1 MTLVPLDVCEEPGWE
16 LTFEEEK
23 RAPAAREW
31 MRSLIAEARAV
42 LQTCSSAPSSSLPSS
57 VSSSSPPPPPPPPPS
72 SSCAGVAA
80 ECVVEDRAGMGCV
93 VFDPVAAH
101 FLLRPSDFATT
112 GPLRGV
118 AVDPR
123 GALIGYSS
131 SSSTGDSML
140 TPIEAEVY
148 VATRFPGRDV
158 YMNALLGLLRTG
170 EYAAST
176 TSVVKE

>member
-1 MTLVPLDVCEEPGWE
+1 M
-16 LTFEEEK
+16 
-23 RAPAAREW
+23 
-31 MRSLIAEARAV
+31 
-42 LQTCSSAPSSSLPSS
+42 
-57 VSSSSPPPPPPPPPS
+57 
-72 SSCAGVAA
+72 
-80 ECVVEDRAGMGCV
+80 VEDRAGMGCV

-123 GALIGYSS
+123 GALIGYG